1 MQLKDIEYIRTIAE
15 EGSFSAAAA
24 KCFISQPALSLAV
37 KRLEQE
43 LGVSLFERSTHSV
56 KLSSAGELFVSEG
69 ENILRLSHQLKE
81 HMVNIALMK
90 RGNIRM
96 GISTFYSSYYLIKI
110 LPSFYRLYPGIHI
123 DIVEGTSLA
132 LEEMVLKDEVDFS
145 LIPLPLRSEGSL
157 EYQVLQ
163 QEQILFAIPSSSPL
177 RSKLKSSLARD
188 FPFIDLSDA
197 KDESFI
203 FLKPEQRFYRMGMD
217 LCKAAGFRPN
227 ILYELTNWDA
237 INTLIGVGMGVGFVP
252 ELVTERIHKNIRQPI
267 YCRILNQTAIRSY
280 AVVYKKHKDLSLEAM
295 DFIKFL
301 PHLFHN

>member
-1 MQLKDIEYIRTIAE
+1 
-15 EGSFSAAAA
+15 
-24 KCFISQPALSLAV
+24 
-37 KRLEQE
+37 
-43 LGVSLFERSTHSV
+43 
-56 KLSSAGELFVSEG
+56 
-69 ENILRLSHQLKE
+69 
-81 HMVNIALMK
+81 
-90 RGNIRM
+90 M